1 MRQCSLCFGGL
12 VTLMS
17 QSQKECLAQD
27 FKKIFLGVGGNAVC
41 ILFIK
46 RSFLCFCLAQLSGF
60 DHLHLGTLSIF
71 IPRCLYASVIYSYVV
86 FPNSFGDIFNIWTF
100 LLL

>member
-27 FKKIFLGVGGNAVC
+27 FKKIFLGGGGMLSA
-41 ILFIK
+41 
-46 RSFLCFCLAQLSGF
+46 FCLSKDL
-60 DHLHLGTLSIF
+60 
-71 IPRCLYASVIYSYVV
+71 SYVSV
-86 FPNSFGDIFNIWTF
+86 WHN
-100 LLL
+100 